1 MLLSAL
7 TEGLPVTVVPPPATG
22 GGGAPAAAVADPR
35 ICDITE
41 DSRTVMPGSLF
52 VARKGEKSDGNA
64 FIAGAVAAGAAAIL
78 SDNPRASVPS
88 SPGRAVV
95 MTSRELPATVAAMGE
110 RFFGKPS
117 SRLTMVGIT
126 GTKGKTTCAYLT
138 RQLLSASGQRCGLI
152 GTVCI
157 DDGVEV
163 APAQLTTP
171 PALELSRTIAR
182 MVDAGCAACVM
193 ETSSHAL
200 DQGRVAALAYKV
212 GVFTNLGHDHLD
224 YHRTVE
230 EYAAAKTRLFAML
243 PDAGQGGVAVMNAD
257 DPWCERM
264 LKGEGGCRARV
275 VRCSMK
281 SRRSGGDPAID
292 CSARIVSESPA
303 GTVLDVVAPFTGD
316 RPAQVFLPLIGAHNV
331 MNALQ
336 AACVAHACGVDA
348 RLVVETLGFVAAPPG
363 RMEPVTAPEAQFAVY
378 VDYAH
383 TPDSLAAVL
392 SVARRA
398 VDADRKGGRV
408 IAVFGCGGDRD
419 KTKRPK
425 MGAAAAEL
433 ADLAF
438 VTSDNPR
445 TEDPH
450 AIIEQVVA
458 GVPAQK
464 RQGVRV
470 EPDRANAIAAAVGE
484 ARAGDVLLI
493 AGKGHEDY
501 QILPDRTAAGGM
513 RKIHFDDREQA
524 ISALRARSIATVDF
538 TPGCLIPP
546 IRQPQHH
553 ASTPAAPVRHAARP
567 RPADSTGENR

>member
-1 MLLSAL
+1 MLLRTL
-7 TEGLPVTVVPPPATG
+7 TEGLPVTVVPTTG
-22 GGGAPAAAVADPR
+22 GRGASTAGQQVPASIADTR

-64 FIAGAVAAGAAAIL
+64 YIPAAVAAGAAAIL
-78 SDNPRASVPS
+78 SDNPAAIAS
-88 SPGRAVV
+88 GRAVV
-95 MTSRELPATVAAMGE
+95 LTCDQLPATVAAMAE
-110 RFFGKPS
+110 RFFGNPS

-138 RQLLSASGQRCGLI
+138 RQLLAATGGRCGLI

-200 DQGRVAALAYKV
+200 DQGRVAGLAFKV

-224 YHRTVE
+224 YHRTFE
-230 EYAAAKTRLFAML
+230 EYAAAKARLFSML
-243 PDAGQGGVAVMNAD
+243 PDASRGGVAVVNAD
-257 DPWCERM
+257 DQWCETM
-264 LKGEGGCRARV
+264 LAGCRAHV
-275 VRCSMK
+275 VRCTMK
-281 SRRSGGDPAID
+281 PRYSAAGPSID
-292 CSARIVSESPA
+292 CSARVVRESPA
-303 GTVLDVVAPFTGD
+303 GTVIDVFAPFTGG
-316 RPAQVFLPLIGAHNV
+316 RSEQVFIPLIGAHNV

-348 RLVVETLGFVAAPPG
+348 HTVIATLASVCAPPG
-363 RMEPVTAPEAQFAVY
+363 RMEPVTAPDAPFAVY

-383 TPDSLAAVL
+383 TPDSLGAVL

-398 VDADRKGGRV
+398 VEADRRGGGGRV
-408 IAVFGCGGDRD
+408 LVVFGCGGDRD

-425 MGAAAAEL
+425 MGAAASEL

-438 VTSDNPR
+438 ITSDNPR

-450 AIIEQVVA
+450 AIIEQIVA
-458 GVPAQK
+458 GIASRT
-464 RQGVRV
+464 RQSVRV
-470 EPDRANAIAAAVGE
+470 NPDRGAAIVAAVTE
-484 ARAGDVLLI
+484 ARAGDILVI

-501 QILPDRTAAGGM
+501 QILPDAKATGGV

-524 ISALRARSIATVDF
+524 IAALGARSIATVDF
-538 TPGCLIPP
+538 VPGRLIPATRP
-546 IRQPQHH
+546 VTHH
-553 ASTPAAPVRHAARP
+553 AAAPSHPVRHAASH
-567 RPADSTGENR
+567 RPADITGETR

>member
-1 MLLSAL
+1 MMLHAL
-7 TEGLPVTVVPPPATG
+7 TEGLPVTVVSSTT
-22 GGGAPAAAVADPR
+22 GGGAPASASIPGPR

-64 FIAGAVAAGAAAIL
+64 FIGAAIEAGAAAIL
-78 SDNPRASVPS
+78 SDNPHAKLPPS
-88 SPGRAVV
+88 SGGKAALLTSDRLPDAV
-95 MTSRELPATVAAMGE
+95 AMMAE
-110 RFFGKPS
+110 RFFGNPS

-138 RQLLSASGQRCGLI
+138 RQLLAAGGNRCGLI

-182 MVDAGCAACVM
+182 MVDAGCTACVM

-200 DQGRVAALAYKV
+200 DQGRSAALAYKV

-224 YHRTVE
+224 YHKTVE
-230 EYAAAKTRLFAML
+230 EYAAAKARLFAML
-243 PDAGQGGVAVMNAD
+243 PDARGGGVAVVNAD
-257 DPWCERM
+257 DPWCGAM
-264 LKGEGGCRARV
+264 LKDCRARV
-275 VRCSMK
+275 SRCSMR
-281 SRRSGGDPAID
+281 SRQSSSAPAPD

-303 GTVLDVVAPFTGD
+303 GTLIDVTAPFTGD
-316 RPAQVFLPLIGAHNV
+316 RSVQLFIPLIGPHNV
-331 MNALQ
+331 MNAVQ
-336 AACVAHACGVDA
+336 AACVAHACGVEG
-348 RLVVETLGFVAAPPG
+348 RVIVEALAAVAAPPG
-363 RMEPVTAPEAQFAVY
+363 RMEPVTAADAPFTVY

-392 SVARRA
+392 TVARRA
-398 VDADRKGGRV
+398 VQAERKGGRV

-419 KTKRPK
+419 NTKRPK

-433 ADLAF
+433 ADLVF

-445 TEDPH
+445 TEEAH
-450 AIIEQVVA
+450 GIIEQIVA
-458 GVPAQK
+458 GIAAN
-464 RQGVRV
+464 RRSGVRV
-470 EPDRANAIAAAVGE
+470 EPDRRAAIGAAVAE
-484 ARAGDVLLI
+484 ARPGDVLLL

-501 QILPDRTAAGGM
+501 QILPDGKGGT
-513 RKIHFDDREQA
+513 RKVHFDDREQA
-524 ISALRARSIATVDF
+524 IAFLRARAVPTVDF
-538 TPGCLIPP
+538 VPGRLIPP
-546 IRQPQHH
+546 TRPAQSHH
-553 ASTPAAPVRHAARP
+553 TGAVASGPIRHAAKQ
-567 RPADSTGENR
+567 RPADAPGESR